1 MNEERAIAIVQ
12 EMIDLGYN
20 LMGKTAREFAK
31 QYGYCIN
38 FLETMLALAKKRKE
52 NK

>member
-1 MNEERAIAIVQ
+1 MNEEKAIAITQ
-12 EMIDLGYN
+12 EIIDLGYN

-31 QYGYCIN
+31 QYGYCIT
-38 FLETMLALAKKRKE
+38 FLETMLTIAKKRKE